1 MDMNVYYLPDRRCG
15 DDRRK
20 NKIPIITI
28 SSLLGR
34 RRIPRRQ
41 EDREGSFAIDVYCS
55 KTLFVILLIVSLS
68 VLDAML
74 TLYLVGH
81 GAVEMNPVMAYF
93 LSHGPLIFF
102 GAKYLLTCSCTMLVL
117 INSRSFLFGTKI
129 RAEALFVAFVIP
141 FALVVKWQ
149 LYLIFFVL

>member
-1 MDMNVYYLPDRRCG
+1 MNVYYLPDRRCG

-20 NKIPIITI
+20 NKIPLLTI

-41 EDREGSFAIDVYCS
+41 EDRGGGSFAIDVYCS
-55 KTLFVILLIVSLS
+55 KSLFLILLIVSLS
-68 VLDAML
+68 VLDALL

-81 GAVEMNPVMAYF
+81 GAVEVNPVMAYF